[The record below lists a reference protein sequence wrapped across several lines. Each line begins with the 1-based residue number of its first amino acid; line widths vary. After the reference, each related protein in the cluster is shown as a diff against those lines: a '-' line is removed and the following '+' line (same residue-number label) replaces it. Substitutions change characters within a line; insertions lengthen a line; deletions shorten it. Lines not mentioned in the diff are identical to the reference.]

1 MQINTLIK
9 KRRAFVRRVIQMTP
23 DLEMATNNSHSFEDN
38 LKKHIF
44 AHLHEADLD
53 IDIDI
58 LSQLMFMSRETL
70 RRKCQT
76 SMVIS
81 PYAHIQKVR
90 LQQAKLLLEQ
100 DKMNVSEV
108 AYAEGFDR
116 LSHFS
121 KSFKKYYG
129 QPPSGLAINQ
139 DQNNIK

>member
-1 MQINTLIK
+1 MPGQ
-9 KRRAFVRRVIQMTP
+9 FGV
-23 DLEMATNNSHSFEDN
+23 
-38 LKKHIF
+38 
-44 AHLHEADLD
+44 
-53 IDIDI
+53 
-58 LSQLMFMSRETL
+58 
-70 RRKCQT
+70 
-76 SMVIS
+76 S
-81 PYAHIQKVR
+81 PYAHIQKVP

-139 DQNNIK
+139 AQNNVK